1 MLVQF
6 FATPK
11 TMRDSPHNIE
21 IILYSAKSIPIN
33 TGETDP
39 DINIAPINIHPD
51 FDYYHHRNHILASI
65 FLKLYVKIDKIG
77 LEIVNL
83 LIGYD
88 LPICYQHT

>member
-1 MLVQF
+1 MPLTLHHHFPQ
-6 FATPK
+6 AYKWGHCET
-11 TMRDSPHNIE
+11 
-21 IILYSAKSIPIN
+21 AKSIPIN

-51 FDYYHHRNHILASI
+51 FAYYHHRNHILASI

-83 LIGYD
+83 LIGYY